1 MTRPKL
7 LDLFCCEGG
16 ASEGYRRAGFD
27 VYGIDLFKHTNAKGR
42 RVGFSQNRYPFQSAQ
57 ADALGVVQLLLD
69 GRAIRFDRVG
79 HIPGRTMHP
88 LNDNAYRPGLTLED
102 FSAIH
107 ASPPCQHASAGTRAM
122 RSRGESDHPA
132 LIEPTRELLEQTNLP
147 WVIENVSG
155 AALRDPIILCGS
167 QFGLTANDEDG
178 FPLRLERH
186 RLFESNIKLAAPGPC
201 AHDENV
207 WAGGVYGGARGRKP
221 GWTAAEH
228 RHSARYDRRGGYV
241 PSSIKVQQEL
251 LGIDWMS
258 KGGMAQSLPPA
269 YTQHIGMA
277 LMSELGAVA
286 A

>member
-1 MTRPKL
+1 MNRPKL

-27 VYGIDLFKHTNAKGR
+27 VYGIDIFKHTNSKGQ
-42 RVGFSQNRYPFQSAQ
+42 RVGFSRDRYPFSAHQ
-57 ADALGVVQLLLD
+57 GWVEPLLGVLVSGGSVTFASKD
-69 GRAIRFDRVG
+69 GS
-79 HIPGRTMHP
+79 RTT
-88 LNDNAYRPGLTLED
+88 LRLTDL
-102 FSAIH
+102 SAIH
-107 ASPPCQHASAGTRAM
+107 ASPPCQHASAGTRAL

-132 LIEPTRELLEQTNLP
+132 LIEPTRELLEQTGLP

-155 AALRDPIILCGS
+155 AALRDPIMLCGS

-186 RLFESNIKLAAPGPC
+186 RLFESNIELTSPGPC
-201 AHDENV
+201 NHDETV

-228 RHSARYDRRGGYV
+228 RHSARYDRHGGYV

-251 LGIDWMS
+251 LGIDWMT

-277 LMSELGAVA
+277 LMAELGIEVA